1 VTDSASILL
10 LYHSRHGAVA
20 AVAEAI
26 AEGVESVDGACA
38 RLRRVPEV
46 SPRSERV
53 DDPVPVSGPPYAE
66 LDELASCDG
75 LLLGS
80 PSYFGSMASPLKHF
94 IDQTSP
100 LWLSGAL
107 IGKPAG
113 VFTSASSLH
122 GGHESV
128 LLEMIKP
135 LLHHGMLIAG
145 IPYSEPAL
153 LNTRSGC
160 APYGASHDD
169 RPQGSPPSAEESA
182 CARALG
188 RRVAELALRLKADA

>member
-1 VTDSASILL
+1 MSAAVRILL
-10 LYHSRHGAVA
+10 VYYSRHGSVA
-20 AVAEAI
+20 RLAEHL
-26 AEGVESVDGACA
+26 AEGVESVDGAEA

-46 SPRSERV
+46 SPLTEQSEEAI
-53 DDPVPVSGPPYAE
+53 PASGPPYATTGD
-66 LDELASCDG
+66 LSDCDG

-80 PSYFGSMASPLKHF
+80 PSYFGSMAAPLKHF
-94 IDQTSP
+94 LDQTSP

-107 IGKPAG
+107 IGKPAA

-128 LLEMIKP
+128 LLEMMKP

-145 IPYSEPAL
+145 LPYSEPAL

-160 APYGASHDD
+160 TPYGASHDD
-169 RPQGSPPSAEESA
+169 HPQGAAINKDEQA
-182 CARALG
+182 CAHALG
-188 RRVAELALRLKADA
+188 QRLARLAASLKADS